1 MQSRSTLF
9 CLPFTPSISS
19 FFLSSPST
27 SPPPSTPYQPPNLDS
42 FIQLSIKSSSI
53 LTLNMT
59 KDADESDAIRTDAE
73 NRFLAECLL
82 AFDQAQGK
90 VTPLHQAQ

>member
-1 MQSRSTLF
+1 
-9 CLPFTPSISS
+9 
-19 FFLSSPST
+19 
-27 SPPPSTPYQPPNLDS
+27 
-42 FIQLSIKSSSI
+42 
-53 LTLNMT
+53 MT